1 MSLAALWGANSPATN
16 ALSSGKALN
25 THLRTGQDF
34 CILLVPLSRLTEMK
48 KLCGHVT
55 EVCCVPTGIL
65 VLRELPAH
73 GRELGTMDINFY
85 FVTDTP
91 NAQSH
96 LSWGSAF

>member
-1 MSLAALWGANSPATN
+1 MSLAALWGANSPTTN

-25 THLRTGQDF
+25 TRLRTGQDF
-34 CILLVPLSRLTEMK
+34 VSASFQTEMK

-73 GRELGTMDINFY
+73 GREPGTMEINFC

-91 NAQSH
+91 NAPSH